1 MIFLGNSILTHCRYN
16 FSAVIFFRTNFTTL
30 IANDRSYTVHY
41 KLVKY
46 TATLTEVENGCD
58 AEASKYKKTGYE
70 DIPITLPAPKNDAE
84 NAQMFQMLQ
93 ASPFQGIWL
102 DFAVG
107 KRQAM
112 RKSGSGGWSDNE
124 ESDNSLVCVFV
135 DYTDLSDSVCTT
147 VS

>member
-1 MIFLGNSILTHCRYN
+1 MAS
-16 FSAVIFFRTNFTTL
+16 
-30 IANDRSYTVHY
+30 
-41 KLVKY
+41 
-46 TATLTEVENGCD
+46 LTEVEGGCD

-124 ESDNSLVCVFV
+124 SPTNALICVFV
-135 DYTDLSDSVCTT
+135 DYTDLSDSVCTH